1 MEKDLERK
9 NKEIEEYERRL
20 REVLEREKEINRVV
34 IEQKEKVKHK
44 NDKILEL

>member
-1 MEKDLERK
+1 MIKLTMEKDLERK

-34 IEQKEKVKHK
+34 IE
-44 NDKILEL
+44 